1 MDWYISC
8 FSKVSVLLLTLS
20 SILLLTEGNFCSM
33 ECLKGPKIPYLEKK
47 EKNENQLLSY
57 ASIFLLAVHYAL
69 CVLRI
74 YPQVILPGIK
84 NYASGE
90 VSSVVLGSNPRATLF
105 KM

>member
-1 MDWYISC
+1 MDWYIPC

-20 SILLLTEGNFCSM
+20 SILLPTEGNSCSM
-33 ECLKGPKIPYLEKK
+33 ECLKGPKIPYSDKK
-47 EKNENQLLSY
+47 EKNENQLLSC

-74 YPQVILPGIK
+74 YPQVILPGVK

-90 VSSVVLGSNPRATLF
+90 ASSAVLGSNPRATLF
-105 KM
+105 

>member
-74 YPQVILPGIK
+74 YLQVILPGIK
-84 NYASGE
+84 TYASGE

-105 KM
+105 KK